1 MSEQVAINTNAP
13 HIVKRFW
20 VAVALLGALLIGAA
34 VLLLSLSAA
43 DMFER
48 QVYPDRAIAEKLQAG
63 QAACMHC
70 PWYFRFESSPEAIR
84 AILARGDLQ
93 QVESMPEFMES
104 TIALSK
110 EDWWIDSGTL
120 ERAQKYWVYYES
132 PGNESKMRL
141 MLVDGRTVYFASSG
155 FPEPEKYRKVPL
167 ENQTKGTGQFL
178 RSLRK
183 SV

>member
-48 QVYPDRAIAEKLQAG
+48 QVYPDRAIAEKLQTG

-84 AILARGDLQ
+84 AILAR
-93 QVESMPEFMES
+93 VICSK
-104 TIALSK
+104 LSPCRSS
-110 EDWWIDSGTL
+110 WNRQLLFVQG
-120 ERAQKYWVYYES
+120 R
-132 PGNESKMRL
+132 
-141 MLVDGRTVYFASSG
+141 LVD
-155 FPEPEKYRKVPL
+155 
-167 ENQTKGTGQFL
+167 
-178 RSLRK
+178 
-183 SV
+183 